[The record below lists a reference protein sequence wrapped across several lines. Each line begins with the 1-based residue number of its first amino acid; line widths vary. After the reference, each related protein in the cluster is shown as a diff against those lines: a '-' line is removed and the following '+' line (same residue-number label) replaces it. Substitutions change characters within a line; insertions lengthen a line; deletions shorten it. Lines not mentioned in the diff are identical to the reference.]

1 MTITT
6 KSTSLLIKFGGWF
19 QCRLATDPDPADE
32 PRGVDGYI
40 HAVAG
45 EPDLDRIIRLQPSD
59 QSVRRS
65 YCPVVGVKVTSVYLD
80 QHKSNDHPL
89 VGALVDFLDN
99 PKFEGRNGILAVAGE
114 EAVFPLHI
122 QIRKNN
128 CLIQRKFDDNIK
140 FPPLRQEDRTK
151 FRNLQATGININP
164 GLIEEVTGIIDLAS
178 VWQERIEKIQ
188 SDLAKTTNEIEIAA
202 MKSRIGSMSNTGIA
216 RFFSARMLYSM
227 SLTGTALFEDT
238 DNFFPGKPTGLGP
251 NEPWTLEF
259 WCGGWDADAQS
270 GQIIGYLGI
279 PIASSEDKTQ
289 VNDAASLTKYLS
301 EMIDDPLK
309 RRL

>member
-99 PKFEGRNGILAVAGE
+99 PKFEGRNGILAVAGGSSISSS
-114 EAVFPLHI
+114 HSD
-122 QIRKNN
+122 K
-128 CLIQRKFDDNIK
+128 
-140 FPPLRQEDRTK
+140 
-151 FRNLQATGININP
+151 
-164 GLIEEVTGIIDLAS
+164 
-178 VWQERIEKIQ
+178 EK
-188 SDLAKTTNEIEIAA
+188 
-202 MKSRIGSMSNTGIA
+202 
-216 RFFSARMLYSM
+216 
-227 SLTGTALFEDT
+227 
-238 DNFFPGKPTGLGP
+238 
-251 NEPWTLEF
+251 
-259 WCGGWDADAQS
+259 
-270 GQIIGYLGI
+270 
-279 PIASSEDKTQ
+279 
-289 VNDAASLTKYLS
+289 
-301 EMIDDPLK
+301 
-309 RRL
+309 